1 MVRRRDL
8 VPSLVHLH
16 YLVRRDRSL
25 GAPWHQPFRHGL
37 EVSLAER
44 AAMRRHHYLVASSP
58 LIADSLKQSAPLA
71 HVVHAPLSLDP
82 QYYTPAPLD
91 GPPVAGIIGTA
102 DWPPTAAAMRELVD
116 TVWPEVMRRAPAAR
130 LVVAGRGTEK
140 LGLSPASGIE
150 CLGEVPSGAAF
161 LRGLSLLL
169 FPLRRGSGMKVKVL
183 EALAVGLPIVTTT
196 AGAEGIDAD
205 PGVVVTDTTTGLVE
219 AASSI
224 LLDQQERL
232 ERGRSARGLSSAA
245 SRRSRRPSRS
255 SPFTTACWTRDE
267 HSLFAHVGRPV
278 GNPVPIDDARIVVV
292 SPHLDDAVLSLGAA
306 LSHAVR
312 RGADVTV
319 LTVLAGDPR
328 VLVACVLVGCAG
340 RLPNSRRRR
349 HRAAA
354 RGRAGVFDPPLTPR
368 WLPFSDSLHGP
379 VPEEEV
385 VVALRTE
392 LQGFDLILLPGF
404 PLAHP
409 DHGLLNRLVLEQLQP
424 KARMLLYAE
433 QPYYL
438 GRALAL
444 LPAGSRRRRLAGPHE
459 EATGMPRV
467 LVAARAPGRPP
478 SLRPPCAFR
487 GRTRRRAHPL
497 ERIQSESRSGTTRS
511 FSASASRLA
520 RSSDGGLTCTSR

>member
-1 MVRRRDL
+1 MKVLVVLSQPPLSEGGAPGRCAVALLRGLAAHGLEVKAVAARREFSAREEPPADLPVEVVDLPSVPPTWRSRLQRVRRPQNELCAAPFTERVREAARDADVIHL
-8 VPSLVHLH
+8 EETETAWCDEGISVPSLVHLH

-25 GAPWHQPFRHGL
+25 GAPWRQPFRHGL

-116 TVWPEVMRRAPAAR
+116 TVWPEVERRVPAAR

-140 LGLSPASGIE
+140 LGLSSASGIE

-205 PGVVVTDTTTGLVE
+205 PGVVVADTTAGLVE

-232 ERGRSARGLSSAA
+232 ERGRSARGLFE
-245 SRRSRRPSRS
+245 RR
-255 SPFTTACWTRDE
+255 FTPKPATE
-267 HSLFAHVGRPV
+267 PL
-278 GNPVPIDDARIVVV
+278 
-292 SPHLDDAVLSLGAA
+292 LG
-306 LSHAVR
+306 LYDR
-312 RGADVTV
+312 M
-319 LTVLAGDPR
+319 L
-328 VLVACVLVGCAG
+328 
-340 RLPNSRRRR
+340 
-349 HRAAA
+349 
-354 RGRAGVFDPPLTPR
+354 
-368 WLPFSDSLHGP
+368 
-379 VPEEEV
+379 
-385 VVALRTE
+385 E
-392 LQGFDLILLPGF
+392 LQ
-404 PLAHP
+404 
-409 DHGLLNRLVLEQLQP
+409 
-424 KARMLLYAE
+424 
-433 QPYYL
+433 
-438 GRALAL
+438 
-444 LPAGSRRRRLAGPHE
+444 
-459 EATGMPRV
+459 
-467 LVAARAPGRPP
+467 
-478 SLRPPCAFR
+478 
-487 GRTRRRAHPL
+487 
-497 ERIQSESRSGTTRS
+497 
-511 FSASASRLA
+511 
-520 RSSDGGLTCTSR
+520 